1 NLASTNNRNLGNT
14 PAETQRNTKLV
25 ERNNQDY
32 ARIDKSKGEDFL
44 ITGTILTAA
53 TIYTAIVGDGNPVDG
68 LETIGQG
75 SDPLSKVITQ
85 GVQAGIELSYEH
97 FPDKTQ
103 NTLDFIAKVG
113 NDLDA
118 TVKYVDDKTGNVVSV
133 KWNKLDKDTQNQIK
147 GGGKILSIVIPG
159 SSIKTIKKLANKN
172 NLINKTPR
180 PLNKEL
186 DAQNLYK
193 NTANKPTKPTKP
205 SNRKVVVGPNGGKG
219 TYTGKYDKNNNP
231 IIKRESGGYY
241 VKDPKTGKQQAV
253 KSPNEH
259 GNTLGNQPTERYK
272 LIDRETNK
280 PLKSGETTHGEL
292 RYGAS
297 KQKRYTDKE
306 LDNMGENGAEYK
318 QVEIGT
324 KKQMYDKQNQVLKRY
339 KDRYGEYPPLN
350 KNGR

>member
-1 NLASTNNRNLGNT
+1 M
-14 PAETQRNTKLV
+14 
-25 ERNNQDY
+25 
-32 ARIDKSKGEDFL
+32 
-44 ITGTILTAA
+44 TAA

-85 GVQAGIELSYEH
+85 GAQTAIELSYEH

-118 TVKYVDDKTGNVVSV
+118 TVKYVDDKTGNVVSAQ
-133 KWNKLDKDTQNQIK
+133 WNELDKDTQNQIK

-193 NTANKPTKPTKP
+193 NTANKPTKPTKSSKS
-205 SNRKVVVGPNGGKG
+205 SNRKVVV
-219 TYTGKYDKNNNP
+219 
-231 IIKRESGGYY
+231 
-241 VKDPKTGKQQAV
+241 
-253 KSPNEH
+253 
-259 GNTLGNQPTERYK
+259 
-272 LIDRETNK
+272 
-280 PLKSGETTHGEL
+280 
-292 RYGAS
+292 
-297 KQKRYTDKE
+297 
-306 LDNMGENGAEYK
+306 
-318 QVEIGT
+318 
-324 KKQMYDKQNQVLKRY
+324 
-339 KDRYGEYPPLN
+339 
-350 KNGR
+350 